1 MRRGGSSRFWPR
13 NSHRFCSIARKE
25 GPTCLHVCPVGRK
38 ITFLVATAKILP
50 WPDCF
55 VWLLHSGRTTSLL
68 VPPLLFLAVKF
79 WDRGVSNKTGSPSRS
94 MIHSATRTSNE
105 RTLPPLYLVPRRF
118 TTSFEA
124 VLYFRISIHS
134 IAQRSKSSKV
144 HVVEEVDVN

>member
-1 MRRGGSSRFWPR
+1 MRRGRSSRFWPR

-25 GPTCLHVCPVGRK
+25 GPTLYLHVCPVGRK
-38 ITFLVATAKILP
+38 ITFLVATTKILP

-105 RTLPPLYLVPRRF
+105 RTLPPLYLVCA
-118 TTSFEA
+118 TTPFEA
-124 VLYFRISIHS
+124 VSNFGISICS
-134 IAQRSKSSKV
+134 IAQRSKSSMA
-144 HVVEEVDVN
+144 E